1 MKGTSRGG
9 PLSMLADSA
18 DRVCRVQLLTAPGG
32 ICWKE
37 GTARSCLEEGS
48 IVDVSFS
55 PYFGGAGATSL
66 DLPVNGGP
74 AGWTLFH
81 GLAPAFHTPS
91 QSLFPGTQINSW
103 IPMLITPW
111 LNDTMS
117 IMFLSVQHCYLDC
130 VHDYSCL
137 TRPSPLLFTLHRHP

>member
-32 ICWKE
+32 ICRKE
-37 GTARSCLEEGS
+37 ETARSCLGEGS
-48 IVDVSFS
+48 VVDVSFS
-55 PYFGGAGATSL
+55 PYFGGAGPTSL

-81 GLAPAFHTPS
+81 VLAPAFHTTAEPLPRNPDKLLDS
-91 QSLFPGTQINSW
+91 NAYLSYAQQHKVHYVHVRA
-103 IPMLITPW
+103 TP
-111 LNDTMS
+111 LPR
-117 IMFLSVQHCYLDC
+117 LCPRLQLPYAA
-130 VHDYSCL
+130 
-137 TRPSPLLFTLHRHP
+137 SPLLIALHRHP